1 MAECV
6 DETELQELRLKIN
19 SRERRRMHDLNSAL
33 DEVSSFPQESY
44 LTSIYNFWQATM

>member
-33 DEVSSFPQESY
+33 DGLREVMPYANGPSVHAVF
-44 LTSIYNFWQATM
+44 